1 MLNTTLIYFFFF
13 GLKRNIKG
21 QKIKNKKFED
31 CYYKMMSRKDGLFS
45 VLVCFKSCLYL
56 PELFLSFFFPYN
68 LYPCRVDSWREVEK
82 CRLLD
87 IISVGGHHLL
97 EKLYR
102 FHGESCHLSIIPLKG
117 SHLFRIV
124 ESTYRKKKKSLLN
137 WVWNFK

>member
-21 QKIKNKKFED
+21 QKIKIKSLKIVTIKWCQE
-31 CYYKMMSRKDGLFS
+31 KMDFLVFLY
-45 VLVCFKSCLYL
+45 VLNLVYICLSHFYH
-56 PELFLSFFFPYN
+56 FFFPYN
-68 LYPCRVDSWREVEK
+68 LYLCRVDSWREVEK

-124 ESTYRKKKKSLLN
+124 EPTYRKKKKFVKLSLK
-137 WVWNFK
+137 F